1 MLLGLASSQP
11 SWLPDFPYVEATD
24 GWDSALA
31 QLALRLQKFQSWYWP
46 TGGWGWVMRQLTV
59 ELQVFWDDCW
69 PLVCGAGSW
78 AGWLQGPGGT
88 GAGVDPV
95 VGRGGLKGILG
106 LGPAHW

>member
-1 MLLGLASSQP
+1 MWAVWTLLLWWADYFGHG
-11 SWLPDFPYVEATD
+11 WLLVWLVARLCFV
-24 GWDSALA
+24 
-31 QLALRLQKFQSWYWP
+31 LRLLATNGQ
-46 TGGWGWVMRQLTV
+46 GWVMRQLTV